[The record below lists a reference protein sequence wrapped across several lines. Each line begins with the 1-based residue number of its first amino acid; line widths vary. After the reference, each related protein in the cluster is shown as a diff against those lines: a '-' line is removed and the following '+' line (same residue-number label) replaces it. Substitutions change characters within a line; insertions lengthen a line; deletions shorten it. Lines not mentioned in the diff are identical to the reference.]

1 MKNKIKAFFL
11 KPSHRIGFGLL
22 ATLGFIAGAISWQQ
36 FNNVMDITSKE
47 EFCVS
52 CHTMQQPFEELKQ
65 TVHWKNNSGVR
76 ATCSDCHIPHE
87 KTDKFARKMQA
98 IREVFAEFTGKFK
111 DEGTFEQ
118 HRAEM
123 AQREWDRFAAN
134 GSKECKACHSYE
146 RMDFANM
153 PEAAQ
158 KAMKPAAERNQSCM
172 DCHKGIAHHLPA
184 KTQSDA
190 NASKFEELVT
200 TNLTPSQTYYAKGSV
215 AVFSDEALTQQ
226 IGTLET
232 ATPVNVAKST
242 GKADQVDLVMWRK
255 NKGFGR
261 IWYNQFAKN
270 ITDAVLTKEF
280 MQSEPHFDVLETKED
295 PLTGLEWQKV
305 KLSAW
310 IAPNQLINNIDAVW
324 ESAENTYKTQCS
336 TCHRQPQVNH
346 FDSNTWIG
354 LFKGMVGF
362 TNIDE
367 QTGKEVLRYLQLHSS
382 DFDAQHNEAK

>member
-1 MKNKIKAFFL
+1 MKNKLKAFFL
-11 KPSHRIGFGLL
+11 KPANRIGMGVLV
-22 ATLGFIAGAISWQQ
+22 TLGFIAGAISWQQ
-36 FNNVMDITSKE
+36 FNNVMDITSTE
-47 EFCVS
+47 EFCVN
-52 CHTMQQPFEELKQ
+52 CHSMQTPLEELKQ

-76 ATCSDCHIPHE
+76 ATCSNCHLPHD

-98 IREVFAEFTGKFK
+98 SREVLAELTGKYK
-111 DEGTFEQ
+111 EKGAFEQ
-118 HRAEM
+118 HRLEM
-123 AQREWDRFAAN
+123 AEREWARFAAN

-146 RMDFANM
+146 RMDFEKM
-153 PEAAQ
+153 SKAAQ
-158 KAMKPAAERNQSCM
+158 KAMKPAAERDQSCV

-184 KTQSDA
+184 KRD
-190 NASKFEELVT
+190 NGGKGSKFDSLVI
-200 TNLTPSQTYYAKGSV
+200 NKPTPAQTYYSKGNISL
-215 AVFSDEALTQQ
+215 FSDEGLSQE
-226 IGTLET
+226 IGYLET
-232 ATPVNVAKST
+232 AAPVNVLKSAAN
-242 GKADQVDLVMWRK
+242 GDQIELVMWRK

-280 MQSEPHFDVLETKED
+280 MQSEPRFEVLETKDD
-295 PLTGLEWQKV
+295 PLTGLQWQKV
-305 KLSAW
+305 KLAVW
-310 IAPNQLINNIDAVW
+310 VAPNQLISNINAVW

-336 TCHRQPQVNH
+336 ICHRQPQVAH

-382 DFDAQHNEAK
+382 DFDTQQHEAK